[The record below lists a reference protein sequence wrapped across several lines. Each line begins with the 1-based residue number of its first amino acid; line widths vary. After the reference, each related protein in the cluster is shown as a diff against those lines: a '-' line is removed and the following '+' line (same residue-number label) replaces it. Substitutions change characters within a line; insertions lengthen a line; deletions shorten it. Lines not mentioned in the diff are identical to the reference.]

1 MVGFDG
7 ANSTIG
13 SWMGLEK
20 PKSIGLLQTRG
31 VAIFSNDHGLGE
43 LWRTY
48 LGVGI
53 RTAILPMTPT
63 KVYWFLAWAD
73 HSEGECPLF
82 LGHGGL
88 LHT

>member
-1 MVGFDG
+1 
-7 ANSTIG
+7 
-13 SWMGLEK
+13 MGLQK

-31 VAIFSNDHGLGE
+31 VAIFSNNHGLGE